1 MRLWDGGNR
10 DLERNEGIERR
21 TFMNAISLN
30 SSETEWWIHSIQSG
44 YGLGLQ
50 RSENGVVLA
59 EDSNGVGFA
68 HS

>member
-1 MRLWDGGNR
+1 MRD
-10 DLERNEGIERR
+10 IERR
-21 TFMNAISLN
+21 TFMNTISLN
-30 SSETEWWIHSIQSG
+30 SSETACWIHFIQSG

-50 RSENGVVLA
+50 RSANGVVLA